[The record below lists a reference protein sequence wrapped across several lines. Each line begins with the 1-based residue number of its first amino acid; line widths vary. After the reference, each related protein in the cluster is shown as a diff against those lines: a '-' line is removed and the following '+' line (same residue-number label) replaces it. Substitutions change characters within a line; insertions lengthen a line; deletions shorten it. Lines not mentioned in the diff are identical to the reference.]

1 MMKFLKIIRENI
13 LGILGVSFLLEL
25 LFEEGFGIGLPK
37 ELMIIWWVFLLGII
51 LWDWVKFIKKKK

>member
-13 LGILGVSFLLEL
+13 LGIIGVSFLLQL
-25 LFEEGFGIGLPK
+25 LFEEGIGLPK
-37 ELMIIWWVFLLGII
+37 ELMIIWWSFLLGII